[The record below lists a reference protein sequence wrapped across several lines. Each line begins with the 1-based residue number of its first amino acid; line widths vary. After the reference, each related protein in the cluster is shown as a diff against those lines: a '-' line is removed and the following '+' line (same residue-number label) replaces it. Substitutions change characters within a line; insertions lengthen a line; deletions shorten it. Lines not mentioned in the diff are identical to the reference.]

1 MKKIIFLLC
10 FLCSINLCFA
20 ENVFVNTDD
29 GTMQLSC
36 GTSHI
41 VRGRVF
47 YNGLGAMNGV
57 TVALVVNQT
66 VIESTQT
73 DDSGFFSFNVNYS
86 GTDPIELLI
95 PGYVVLNVLATKT
108 MPPFYIFTIEEK
120 KS

>member
-1 MKKIIFLLC
+1 
-10 FLCSINLCFA
+10 
-20 ENVFVNTDD
+20 
-29 GTMQLSC
+29 MQLSC

-73 DDSGFFSFNVNYS
+73 DDSGFFSFNVYGNQLFAFTEIFDGLIRLFPNMADESY
-86 GTDPIELLI
+86 IELSKI
-95 PGYVVLNVLATKT
+95 GLN
-108 MPPFYIFTIEEK
+108 P
-120 KS
+120 SC